1 MKQDFLTLL
10 NTRRSFRAYK
20 PDPVPEDV
28 LDAVLEAGTYAPS
41 AMGQQSATI
50 VAVRDPDT
58 RATLS
63 AMNAKV
69 FGRDMDPYYGAPVI
83 VLVFSKG
90 PCATADG
97 ACVLENLMLAAHA
110 SGLGSCWINREKEM
124 FATPEGKALMVKW
137 GLDEELQGVGAIS
150 LGYPQGDPKPAAPRK
165 PDYIV
170 KV

>member
-1 MKQDFLTLL
+1 MNQDVLTLL
-10 NTRRSFRAYK
+10 KTRRSFRAYK
-20 PDPVPEDV
+20 PDPVPEDL

-50 VAVRDPDT
+50 VAVRDPET
-58 RATLS
+58 RAALT

-83 VLVFSKG
+83 VLVFAKG
-90 PCATADG
+90 PNATADG
-97 ACVLENLMLAAHA
+97 SCVLENLMLAAHA
-110 SGLGSCWINREKEM
+110 SGLGSCWINREREM

-150 LGYPQGDPKPAAPRK
+150 LGYPGGDPKPAAPRK
-165 PDYIV
+165 PGYIV